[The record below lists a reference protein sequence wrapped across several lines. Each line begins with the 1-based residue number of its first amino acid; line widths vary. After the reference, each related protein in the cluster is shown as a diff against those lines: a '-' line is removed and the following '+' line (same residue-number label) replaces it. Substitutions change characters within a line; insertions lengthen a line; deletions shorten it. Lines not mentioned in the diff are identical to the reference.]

1 MEQNVGRSGP
11 ERAGGLTRRTFL
23 RLAGGGA
30 ALALLSACAPGAPG
44 GGSMAPAAKTG
55 PTGVKLAELGRD
67 YLAYPDTKGTVQ
79 FSNCW
84 GAARIPLVEGWI
96 KDFNAIYPGIT
107 VENDVTDCPPL
118 QQKQVTAIAGGSPP
132 NMLMIKSDNTAF
144 FADQGS
150 ILPIDDLMSRDA
162 VKAAWFY
169 PGEFASRTWQGKT
182 YGLPNVTAGS
192 LHLLYV
198 NTKLLQQVGWD
209 PKKPIETWQDLDS
222 LVEPAKKANLL
233 VMDPGKVSTGQTMHF
248 VMTYANGGRY
258 WDDNLTKVMW
268 NEPAGV
274 EAAEWQLQFVKSQA
288 GKYENLAIATD
299 RKNAVNSEAWAAE
312 KYLAMINLSSSF
324 FSLGKSSP
332 HVQYATHTFP
342 RNAKN
347 PESKG
352 NTPSTGGWMFSI
364 AKAGQDHAA
373 AWEWI
378 KFTTTSKYACGF
390 VKAQDRP
397 SPAILCNEDPD
408 LPRKNP
414 FWPVVTKDLAQGVS
428 VPTTTV
434 HPQFI
439 QLWYEM
445 EDAILLERMAPKA
458 ALDSYAAKGQALL
471 DEWNAKR
478 K

>member
-1 MEQNVGRSGP
+1 M
-11 ERAGGLTRRTFL
+11 LT
-23 RLAGGGA
+23 
-30 ALALLSACAPGAPG
+30 ACAPGAPG
-44 GGSMAPAAKTG
+44 GASGGSSAPAAKAG

-67 YLAYPDTKGTVQ
+67 YLAYPEVKGTVQ

-96 KDFNAIYPGIT
+96 KDFNTIYPGIT

-118 QQKQVTAIAGGSPP
+118 QQKQVTAIAGG
-132 NMLMIKSDNTAF
+132 
-144 FADQGS
+144 
-150 ILPIDDLMSRDA
+150 
-162 VKAAWFY
+162 
-169 PGEFASRTWQGKT
+169 
-182 YGLPNVTAGS
+182 
-192 LHLLYV
+192 
-198 NTKLLQQVGWD
+198 
-209 PKKPIETWQDLDS
+209 
-222 LVEPAKKANLL
+222 
-233 VMDPGKVSTGQTMHF
+233 
-248 VMTYANGGRY
+248 
-258 WDDNLTKVMW
+258 
-268 NEPAGV
+268 
-274 EAAEWQLQFVKSQA
+274 
-288 GKYENLAIATD
+288 
-299 RKNAVNSEAWAAE
+299 
-312 KYLAMINLSSSF
+312 
-324 FSLGKSSP
+324 KSSP
-332 HVQYATHTFP
+332 HVQYATYTFP

-397 SPAILCNEDPD
+397 SPAIMCNEDPE
-408 LPRKNP
+408 LAKKNP
-414 FWPVVTKDLAQGVS
+414 FWPVVTKDLAQGIS

-445 EDAILLERMAPKA
+445 EDAILLERMPPKQ
-458 ALDSYAAKGQALL
+458 ALDSFAARGQTML